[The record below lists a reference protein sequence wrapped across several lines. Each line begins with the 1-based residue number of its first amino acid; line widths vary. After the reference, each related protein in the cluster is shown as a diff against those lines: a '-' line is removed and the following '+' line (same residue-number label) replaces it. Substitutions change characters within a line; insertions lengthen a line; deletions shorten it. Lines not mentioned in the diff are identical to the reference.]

1 MSVWNTTGRRL
12 SKITNTVIKILFAP
26 LQGYTTG
33 PYRKAHAEIFGGVDA
48 YYAPFLR
55 IENGL
60 PREKDLRDLESPDID
75 GIANA
80 NSVGNADATGAD
92 YKVVP
97 QIIANSVHEFKT
109 LAKALLQKGFTE
121 IDFNMG
127 CPFPMQVNRH
137 RGAGILG
144 DVHAVQD
151 IMDEIRKM
159 SDSATGTASKDLNG
173 TASTIAN
180 RTAPIKFSVKMR
192 LGQNSPDEAFALLPL
207 LNDTPLAHITLHPRL
222 GKQQYKG
229 AIDFDSFERFYNE
242 CKHPFVYNGDIT
254 TVSQINELERKYPK
268 LAGIMIGRG
277 LLARPS
283 LAAEYKALCN
293 ETDSTSAHST
303 DCEATPQELLGK
315 ILQMHQEIFDNA
327 CKTYQG
333 DSQIFSH
340 VQTFWDYLE
349 PNIPKKIFKKI
360 QKAGKLGEYK
370 EAVALL
376 G

>member
-1 MSVWNTTGRRL
+1 M
-12 SKITNTVIKILFAP
+12 IKILFAP

-60 PREKDLRDLESPDID
+60 PREKDLRDLETDSHT
-75 GIANA
+75 NF
-80 NSVGNADATGAD
+80 
-92 YKVVP
+92 KVVP

-109 LAKALLQKGFTE
+109 LAEALLQKGFSE

-137 RGAGILG
+137 RGAGILS
-144 DVHAVQD
+144 DINAVQE

-159 SDSATGTASKDLNG
+159 SGATTE
-173 TASTIAN
+173 
-180 RTAPIKFSVKMR
+180 TAPIKFSVKMR

-229 AIDFDSFERFYNE
+229 AIDFSSFERFYNE
-242 CKHPFVYNGDIT
+242 CKHTLVYNGDLT

-283 LAAEYKALCN
+283 LAAEYKGA
-293 ETDSTSAHST
+293 S
-303 DCEATPQELLGK
+303 PQELLGK
-315 ILQMHQEIFDNA
+315 ILQMHQAIFDNA

-333 DSQIFSH
+333 DSQILSH

-360 QKAGKLGEYK
+360 KKAGKLGEYK
-370 EAVALL
+370 EAVAQLK
-376 G
+376 

>member
-1 MSVWNTTGRRL
+1 M
-12 SKITNTVIKILFAP
+12 IKILFAP

-33 PYRKAHAEIFGGVDA
+33 PYRKAHAKIFGGVDA

-60 PREKDLRDLESPDID
+60 PREKDLRDLGSPDID

-109 LAKALLQKGFTE
+109 LAEALLQKGFTE

-137 RGAGILG
+137 RGAGILS
-144 DVHAVQD
+144 DINAVQE
-151 IMDEIRKM
+151 IMAEIRKM
-159 SDSATGTASKDLNG
+159 SDSATGPASKDLNG

-180 RTAPIKFSVKMR
+180 GSAPIKFSVKMR
-192 LGQNSPDEAFALLPL
+192 IGQNSPDEAFALLPL

-229 AIDFDSFERFYNE
+229 AIDFNSFEQFYNE
-242 CKHPFVYNGDIT
+242 CKHPLVYNGDLT

-283 LAAEYKALCN
+283 LAAEYKALSN
-293 ETDSTSAHST
+293 ETNPASVRSM
-303 DCEATPQELLGK
+303 DCTVTPQELLGK

-327 CKTYQG
+327 CKTYLG
-333 DSQIFSH
+333 DSQILSH

-360 QKAGKLGEYK
+360 KKAGKLGEYK
-370 EAVALL
+370 EAIEMLW
-376 G
+376 

>member
-1 MSVWNTTGRRL
+1 M
-12 SKITNTVIKILFAP
+12 KIKILFAP

-33 PYRKAHAEIFGGVDA
+33 PYRRAHAEIFGGIDA

-60 PREKDLRDLESPDID
+60 PREKDLRDLGTDTH
-75 GIANA
+75 
-80 NSVGNADATGAD
+80 TGF
-92 YKVVP
+92 KIVP

-109 LAKALLQKGFTE
+109 LADALLQKGFTE

-137 RGAGILG
+137 RGAGILS
-144 DVHAVQD
+144 DVHAVQE
-151 IMDEIRKM
+151 IMDEIKRI
-159 SDSATGTASKDLNG
+159 SGSATTDTKGTA
-173 TASTIAN
+173 
-180 RTAPIKFSVKMR
+180 PVKFSVKMR
-192 LGQNSPDEAFALLPL
+192 LGQENPDEAFALLPI

-242 CKHPFVYNGDIT
+242 CKHPLVYNGDIT
-254 TVSQINELERKYPK
+254 TVAQINELERKYPK

-283 LAAEYKALCN
+283 LAAEYK
-293 ETDSTSAHST
+293 DTS
-303 DCEATPQELLGK
+303 PQDLLGK
-315 ILQMHQEIFDNA
+315 ILQMHQAIFDNA

-333 DSQIFSH
+333 DSQILSH
-340 VQTFWDYLE
+340 TQPFWEYLE
-349 PNIPKKIFKKI
+349 PNIPKKIFKRIK
-360 QKAGKLGEYK
+360 KAGKLDEYK
-370 EAVALL
+370 EAVAQLK
-376 G
+376 

>member
-1 MSVWNTTGRRL
+1 M
-12 SKITNTVIKILFAP
+12 KIKILFAP

-60 PREKDLRDLESPDID
+60 PREKDLRDLETDSHT
-75 GIANA
+75 NF
-80 NSVGNADATGAD
+80 
-92 YKVVP
+92 KVVP

-144 DVHAVQD
+144 DVHAVQE

-242 CKHPFVYNGDIT
+242 CKHPLVYNGDLT

-283 LAAEYKALCN
+283 LAAEYKALSN
-293 ETDSTSAHST
+293 ETNPASVRSM
-303 DCEATPQELLGK
+303 DCAATPQELLGK

-333 DSQIFSH
+333 DSQILSH
-340 VQTFWDYLE
+340 IQTFWDYLE

-360 QKAGKLGEYK
+360 KKAGKLSEYK
-370 EAVALL
+370 EAIALL
-376 G
+376 K

>member
-1 MSVWNTTGRRL
+1 M
-12 SKITNTVIKILFAP
+12 IKILFAP

-60 PREKDLRDLESPDID
+60 PREKDLRDLETDSHT
-75 GIANA
+75 NF
-80 NSVGNADATGAD
+80 
-92 YKVVP
+92 KVVP
-97 QIIANSVHEFKT
+97 QIIANSVHEYKT
-109 LAKALLQKGFTE
+109 LADALLQKGFTE

-137 RGAGILG
+137 RGAGILS
-144 DVHAVQD
+144 DINAVQE

-159 SDSATGTASKDLNG
+159 SGATTE
-173 TASTIAN
+173 
-180 RTAPIKFSVKMR
+180 TAPIKFSVKMR

-229 AIDFDSFERFYNE
+229 AIDFSSFERFYNE
-242 CKHPFVYNGDIT
+242 CKLPLVYNGDIT

-283 LAAEYKALCN
+283 LAAEYKVLRN
-293 ETDSTSAHST
+293 KTDSTSAHSM

-315 ILQMHQEIFDNA
+315 ILQMHQAIFDNA

-333 DSQIFSH
+333 DSQVLSH

-360 QKAGKLGEYK
+360 KKAGKLDEYK

>member
-1 MSVWNTTGRRL
+1 M
-12 SKITNTVIKILFAP
+12 IKILFAP

-33 PYRKAHAEIFGGVDA
+33 PYRKAHAKIFGGVDA

-60 PREKDLRDLESPDID
+60 PREKDLRDLETDSHT
-75 GIANA
+75 NF
-80 NSVGNADATGAD
+80 
-92 YKVVP
+92 KVVP

-109 LAKALLQKGFTE
+109 LADALLQKGFSE

-137 RGAGILG
+137 RGAGILS
-144 DVHAVQD
+144 DINAVQE
-151 IMDEIRKM
+151 IMAEIRKM
-159 SDSATGTASKDLNG
+159 SGATTE
-173 TASTIAN
+173 
-180 RTAPIKFSVKMR
+180 TAPIKFSVKMR
-192 LGQNSPDEAFALLPL
+192 LGQNSPDEAFALLPI

-229 AIDFDSFERFYNE
+229 AIDFSSFERFYNE
-242 CKHPFVYNGDIT
+242 CKHPLVFNGDIT
-254 TVSQINELERKYPK
+254 TISQINELERKYPK
-268 LAGIMIGRG
+268 LVGIMIGRG

-283 LAAEYKALCN
+283 LAAEYKG
-293 ETDSTSAHST
+293 
-303 DCEATPQELLGK
+303 ATPQDLLGK
-315 ILQMHQEIFDNA
+315 ILQMHQAIFDNA

-333 DSQIFSH
+333 DSQILSH

-360 QKAGKLGEYK
+360 KKAGKLGEYK
-370 EAVALL
+370 EAIALL
-376 G
+376 K